1 MNRDEQ
7 IQNIIRKVNDSE
19 IASIKTVLIH
29 IIDVLNNPD
38 STAKDLKNAIELDPP
53 LTGKIL
59 RIANSAYYA
68 SRTKI
73 DSLDK
78 AIVWLGFSSVREL
91 AVHQKTVEIF
101 SGGAQVEGYSREN
114 LWQHCIAVAQLV
126 KSIYRKEFGE
136 RGEHAYITGI
146 LHQMGIIILDQFY
159 PEAFR
164 EIATISARKEQNF
177 AELERQTLGITHAEI
192 GAAVLGHWGLPEDIV
207 QPVLYHHS
215 PTAAPMAVRKA
226 SMALFVADNMCQINE
241 VGFTDSPVFNEPLF
255 ERCLDALKLNYKSLE
270 ALYNEVLEALLNM
283 STQGLFSRD

>member
-7 IQNIIRKVNDSE
+7 IQKIIQKVNESE

-38 STAKDLKNAIELDPP
+38 STARDLKSAIELDPP

-91 AVHQKTVEIF
+91 AIHQKTAEIF
-101 SGGAQVEGYSREN
+101 SAGTLIEGYSRER
-114 LWQHCIAVAQLV
+114 LWQHCIAVAQLL
-126 KSIYRKEFGE
+126 KNIYRKEFGE

-146 LHQMGIIILDQFY
+146 LHQMGIIVLDQFF
-159 PEAFR
+159 PDEFR
-164 EIATISARKEQNF
+164 EIATVSARKEQNF
-177 AELERQTLGITHAEI
+177 IDLERQVLGLTHPEI

-215 PTAAPMAVRKA
+215 PTAAPMAIRKA

-255 ERCLDALKLNYKSLE
+255 ERCLDSLHINYKSLE
-270 ALYNEVLEALLNM
+270 ALYKEVLEALLNM
-283 STQGLFSRD
+283 STQGLFSKE